1 LQRILT
7 LIKSMFSTINP
18 TNTNAWKDLEVHAK
32 EIKGLHLR
40 KMFSED
46 PQRFEKFQ
54 LRHDKILFDFSK
66 NLINEKTLDLF
77 ESLFKECEVKE
88 AIASVLRGD
97 AVNQTENR
105 AVLHTALRN
114 FGEEPVYVNGQ
125 EVNTEVSAVLEQ
137 MQDFSDLLISGNWKG
152 FSGKTIKHIVNIGIG
167 GSDLGPQMVYEALKP
182 YHNHIQCHF
191 VSNVD
196 GAHISETLK
205 HLDPAQTLFV
215 IASKTFTTQETMTN
229 AHSARAWFLRS
240 KASEEDVAKHFVAV
254 STNRERVSQFGIDPT
269 NMFGFWDWVGGRYSL
284 WSAIGLTVACG
295 LGYKNFEKLLRGAHE
310 MDTHLAEA
318 PFKEN
323 IPQIMAA
330 IGIWNVNFLGAESEA
345 IIPYDQNMYRFAA
358 YFQQGNME
366 SNGKNIDRSGQ
377 KVNYQTGPIIWGE
390 PGTNGQHAFFQL
402 LHQGTRFIP
411 ADFIAFARSHYD
423 IGDHHA
429 KLLSNFLAQTEALM
443 VGKTK
448 EEVEEELQAAG
459 KSQEEIAALSPFK
472 VFEGNKPTTS
482 IVGDILSPENLG
494 KLIAAYEHKILVQG
508 IVWNIFSFDQWGVE
522 LGKQLANTIL
532 PLLQNGGESDKD
544 SSTKGLISYIST
556 LKGQ

>member
-1 LQRILT
+1 
-7 LIKSMFSTINP
+7 MFSTINP

-32 EIKGLHLR
+32 EIKELHMRNL
-40 KMFSED
+40 FAED
-46 PQRFEKFQ
+46 EKRFEKFQ
-54 LRHDKILFDFSK
+54 LKHDKMLFDFSK
-66 NLINEKTLDLF
+66 NLITDKTLELLEALF
-77 ESLFKECEVKE
+77 IECKVSD
-88 AIASVLRGD
+88 AIASTLKGD
-97 AVNQTENR
+97 AVNETEKR

-114 FGEEPVYVNGQ
+114 LGDKATYVDDK
-125 EVNTEVSAVLEQ
+125 EVNSDVLAVLEQ

-152 FSGKTIKHIVNIGIG
+152 YSGKTIKNIVNIGIG

-182 YHNHIQCHF
+182 YHNHLQCYF

-205 HLDPAQTLFV
+205 NLDPAQTLFI

-229 AHSARAWFLRS
+229 AHSAREWFLRS
-240 KASEEDVAKHFVAV
+240 EASEEDIAKHFVAV
-254 STNRERVSQFGIDPT
+254 STNKEKVTEFGIDPT
-269 NMFGFWDWVGGRYSL
+269 NMFVFWDWVGGRYSL
-284 WSAIGLTVACG
+284 WSAIGLSIACG
-295 LGYKNFEKLLRGAHE
+295 LGYKNFEKLLRGAHA

-318 PFKEN
+318 PFREN

-345 IIPYDQNMYRFAA
+345 IIPYDQNMHRFAA

-366 SNGKNIDRSGQ
+366 SNGKNVDRSGQ
-377 KVNYQTGPIIWGE
+377 KINYQSGPIIWGE

-402 LHQGTRFIP
+402 LHQGTRLIP

-423 IGDHHA
+423 IGDHHV

-443 VGKTK
+443 VGKTR
-448 EEVEEELQAAG
+448 EEVESELRAAG
-459 KSQEEIAALSPFK
+459 KTNEEIAKLAPFK

-482 IVGDILSPENLG
+482 IVADILSPENLG
-494 KLIAAYEHKILVQG
+494 KLLAAYEHKILVQG
-508 IVWNIFSFDQWGVE
+508 IVWNIYSFDQWGVE

-532 PLLQNGGESDKD
+532 PLLKDGGNTDKD
-544 SSTKGLISYIST
+544 SSTKGLINYLST
-556 LKGQ
+556 LKEQ

>member
-1 LQRILT
+1 
-7 LIKSMFSTINP
+7 MFSTVNP

-32 EIKGLHLR
+32 EIKELHLR
-40 KMFSED
+40 KLFSED
-46 PQRFEKFQ
+46 PKRFEKFT
-54 LRHDKILFDFSK
+54 LKHDKLLFDFSK
-66 NLINEKTLDLF
+66 NLVTEKTLNLL
-77 ESLFKECEVKE
+77 ESLFKECKVTE
-88 AIASVLRGD
+88 AIASTLKGD

-114 FGEEPVYVNGQ
+114 LGDQLIYVDGK
-125 EVNTEVSAVLEQ
+125 EVNSDVLAVLEQ
-137 MQDFSDLLISGNWKG
+137 MQDFADLVISGNWKG
-152 FSGKTIKHIVNIGIG
+152 YSGKTVKHIVNIGIG

-182 YHNHIQCHF
+182 YHNHLQCHF

-205 HLDPAQTLFV
+205 HLDPAQTLFI
-215 IASKTFTTQETMTN
+215 IASKTFSTQETMTN
-229 AHSARAWFLRS
+229 AHSAREWFLRS
-240 KASEEDVAKHFVAV
+240 EASAEDIAKHFVAV
-254 STNRERVSQFGIDPT
+254 STNQEKVTEFGIDPT

-284 WSAIGLTVACG
+284 WSAIGLSVACG
-295 LGYKNFEKLLRGAHE
+295 LGYKNFEKLLRGAHA

-318 PFKEN
+318 PFREN

-345 IIPYDQNMYRFAA
+345 IIPYDQNMHRFAA

-390 PGTNGQHAFFQL
+390 PGTDGQHAFFQL

-411 ADFIAFARSHYD
+411 ADFIAFARSHYNL
-423 IGDHHA
+423 GDHHV
-429 KLLSNFLAQTEALM
+429 KLLANFLAQTEALM

-448 EEVEEELQAAG
+448 DEVEAELKAAG
-459 KSQEEIAALSPFK
+459 KTSEEIAALGPFK

-482 IVGDILSPENLG
+482 IVGDILSPDNLG
-494 KLIAAYEHKILVQG
+494 KLLAAYEHKILVQG

-522 LGKQLANTIL
+522 LGKQLASTIL
-532 PLLQNGGESDKD
+532 PILIDGNSNHKD
-544 SSTKGLISYIST
+544 SSTKGLIGYLTT
-556 LKGQ
+556 LKEQ

>member
-1 LQRILT
+1 
-7 LIKSMFSTINP
+7 MFSTVNP

-32 EIKGLHLR
+32 EIKELHLR
-40 KMFSED
+40 KLFSED
-46 PQRFEKFQ
+46 PKRFEKFT
-54 LRHDKILFDFSK
+54 LKHDKLLFDFSK
-66 NLINEKTLDLF
+66 NLVTEKTLNLL
-77 ESLFKECEVKE
+77 ESLFKECKVTE
-88 AIASVLRGD
+88 AIASTLKGD

-114 FGEEPVYVNGQ
+114 LGDQLIYVDGK
-125 EVNTEVSAVLEQ
+125 EVNSDVLAVLEQ
-137 MQDFSDLLISGNWKG
+137 MQDFADLVISGNWKG
-152 FSGKTIKHIVNIGIG
+152 YSGKTVKHIVNIGIG

-182 YHNHIQCHF
+182 YHNHLQCHF

-205 HLDPAQTLFV
+205 HLDPAQTLFI
-215 IASKTFTTQETMTN
+215 IASKTFSTQETMTN
-229 AHSARAWFLRS
+229 AHSAREWFLRS
-240 KASEEDVAKHFVAV
+240 EASAEDIAKHFVAV
-254 STNRERVSQFGIDPT
+254 STNQEKVTEFGIDPT

-284 WSAIGLTVACG
+284 WSAIGLSVACG
-295 LGYKNFEKLLRGAHE
+295 LGYKNFEKLLRGAHA

-318 PFKEN
+318 PFREN

-345 IIPYDQNMYRFAA
+345 IIPYDQNMHRFAA

-411 ADFIAFARSHYD
+411 ADFIAFARSHYNL
-423 IGDHHA
+423 GDHHV
-429 KLLSNFLAQTEALM
+429 KLLANFLAQTEALM

-448 EEVEEELQAAG
+448 DEVEAELKAAG
-459 KSQEEIAALSPFK
+459 KTSEEIAALGPFK

-482 IVGDILSPENLG
+482 IVGDILSPDNLG
-494 KLIAAYEHKILVQG
+494 KLLAAYEHKILVQG

-522 LGKQLANTIL
+522 LGKQLASTIL
-532 PLLQNGGESDKD
+532 PILIDGNSNHKD
-544 SSTKGLISYIST
+544 SSTKGLIGYLTT
-556 LKGQ
+556 LKEQ